1 MHRLIQHIKQCGM
14 KAGVAL
20 NPGTPVSLL
29 EDVAAD
35 LDMILIMSVNPG
47 LWCNLL
53 FQMLLKKLSKLKC
66 Y

>member
-14 KAGVAL
+14 KAGIAL
-20 NPGTPVSLL
+20 NPSTRGILL

-47 LWCNLL
+47 LWRIIFKNAI
-53 FQMLLKKLSKLKC
+53 KSS
-66 Y
+66 

>member
-1 MHRLIQHIKQCGM
+1 M

-35 LDMILIMSVNPG
+35 LDMILIMSVILVLVG
-47 LWCNLL
+47 NLL

>member
-47 LWCNLL
+47 FGGQSFIPNAI
-53 FQMLLKKLSKLKC
+53 KKS
-66 Y
+66 